1 VKRGARLHVP
11 DSEPFREGLIGAT
24 ALVHA
29 MTAVTRN
36 VENFQPMGVKTLN
49 PWDQRETP
57 PD

>member
-1 VKRGARLHVP
+1 LHVP